1 MRDHHDTY
9 ALDAAALHHLRADV
23 ANLSDAELGLPTR
36 CDGWTVEDLI
46 QHMNAEHDAILNR
59 FSDPLVLARDVR
71 AAFDTTAGR
80 WIEAFAG
87 DNSSPATVFVPK
99 LAMEVPTQ
107 SVLSVHFMDMLVHW
121 LDLADARGQ
130 SIHIPDEWISVALG
144 VAQAISAD
152 SSLRDPTSPAYS
164 YAAPVPVPADASA
177 LDALVAALGR
187 SSASGPTMSYVLGH
201 ADAEIQRLLLQA
213 HLYEQP
219 TEQALRAAGL
229 EPGMRVLDIGCGPG
243 DVSLI
248 AARLVGPT
256 GRVIGIDA
264 SPDIVALARQ
274 RAAENGVTT
283 VSFEHSTVDDITP
296 DEPVDAVIGRLIL
309 MHLPEPVA
317 ALRRLATLVRPG
329 GVIAFCDFDMT
340 AARSVPWLP
349 TWQTAAEAIAS
360 AFRGA
365 GLDPQFGTTLHR
377 LFRHAGLDTPQLTI
391 SAPVGTAKN
400 TEHAAY
406 VANSWR
412 LMQPVAER
420 LGVVDGRLADLEALE
435 SNLCNEIAT
444 ADGIAVLPALITAW
458 TQR

>member
-1 MRDHHDTY
+1 MFDHHDIC
-9 ALDAAALHHLRADV
+9 ALDAAALHRLRGDV

-46 QHMNAEHDAILNR
+46 QHMNAEHEAILNL
-59 FSDPLVLARDVR
+59 FSDPPALARDVR
-71 AAFDTTAGR
+71 TAFDTTAGR
-80 WIEAFAG
+80 WIEAFAP
-87 DNSSPATVFVPK
+87 DNNSPATVFVPK

-107 SVLSVHFMDMLVHW
+107 SVLSVHFMDMLVHR

-152 SSLRDPTSPAYS
+152 SPLRDPTSPAYS

-187 SSASGPTMSYVLGH
+187 NSVSRTTTSYLLGH
-201 ADAEIQRLLLQA
+201 ADAEVQRLLLQA

-229 EPGMRVLDIGCGPG
+229 ERGMRVLDIGCGPG

-274 RAAENGVTT
+274 RAAENSAIT

-329 GVIAFCDFDMT
+329 GVIAFCDFDIT

-377 LFRHAGLDTPQLTI
+377 LFRHAGLGTPTLTI
-391 SAPVGTAKN
+391 SAPVGTAKD

-412 LMQPVAER
+412 LIQPVAER
-420 LGVVDGRLADLEALE
+420 LGVVDGRLADLEALQ

-444 ADGIAVLPALITAW
+444 ADGMAVLPALITAW
-458 TQR
+458 TRR

>member
-1 MRDHHDTY
+1 MRDHDDNY
-9 ALDAAALHHLRADV
+9 ALDAA
-23 ANLSDAELGLPTR
+23 ELGR
-36 CDGWTVEDLI
+36 
-46 QHMNAEHDAILNR
+46 N
-59 FSDPLVLARDVR
+59 S
-71 AAFDTTAGR
+71 AFGTT
-80 WIEAFAG
+80 
-87 DNSSPATVFVPK
+87 
-99 LAMEVPTQ
+99 
-107 SVLSVHFMDMLVHW
+107 
-121 LDLADARGQ
+121 
-130 SIHIPDEWISVALG
+130 
-144 VAQAISAD
+144 
-152 SSLRDPTSPAYS
+152 TSY
-164 YAAPVPVPADASA
+164 
-177 LDALVAALGR
+177 L
-187 SSASGPTMSYVLGH
+187 LGH
-201 ADAEIQRLLLQA
+201 ADAEVQRLLLLQA

-264 SPDIVALARQ
+264 SPDIVALARK
-274 RAAENGVTT
+274 RAVENGVTT
-283 VSFEHSTVDDITP
+283 VSFERSTVDDITL

-349 TWQTAAEAIAS
+349 TWETAAEAIAS
-360 AFRGA
+360 TFRGA

-377 LFRHAGLDTPQLTI
+377 LFRHAGLGTPTLTT
-391 SAPVGTAKN
+391 SAPVGTAKD

-412 LMQPVAER
+412 LMLPVAER
-420 LGVVDGRLADLEALE
+420 LGAVDPRLADPEALQ
-435 SNLCNEIAT
+435 SNLCNEIAA
-444 ADGIAVLPALITAW
+444 ADGMAVLPALITAW
-458 TQR
+458 TRR

>member
-1 MRDHHDTY
+1 MSDHHDT
-9 ALDAAALHHLRADV
+9 
-23 ANLSDAELGLPTR
+23 
-36 CDGWTVEDLI
+36 
-46 QHMNAEHDAILNR
+46 
-59 FSDPLVLARDVR
+59 
-71 AAFDTTAGR
+71 TT
-80 WIEAFAG
+80 
-87 DNSSPATVFVPK
+87 
-99 LAMEVPTQ
+99 
-107 SVLSVHFMDMLVHW
+107 
-121 LDLADARGQ
+121 
-130 SIHIPDEWISVALG
+130 
-144 VAQAISAD
+144 
-152 SSLRDPTSPAYS
+152 S
-164 YAAPVPVPADASA
+164 Y
-177 LDALVAALGR
+177 L
-187 SSASGPTMSYVLGH
+187 LGH
-201 ADAEIQRLLLQA
+201 ADAEVQRLLLQA

-248 AARLVGPT
+248 AARIVGPT

-274 RAAENGVTT
+274 RAAENSVST

-296 DEPVDAVIGRLIL
+296 DEPIDAVIGRLIL

-377 LFRHAGLDTPQLTI
+377 LFRRAGLGTPTLTI
-391 SAPVGTAKN
+391 SAPVGTASD

-420 LGVVDGRLADLEALE
+420 LGVVDGRLADLDALQ
-435 SNLCNEIAT
+435 SDLCDEIAT
-444 ADGIAVLPALITAW
+444 AHGIAVLPALIAAW
-458 TQR
+458 TRR

>member
-1 MRDHHDTY
+1 MFDHYDIY
-9 ALDAAALHHLRADV
+9 
-23 ANLSDAELGLPTR
+23 E
-36 CDGWTVEDLI
+36 
-46 QHMNAEHDAILNR
+46 
-59 FSDPLVLARDVR
+59 
-71 AAFDTTAGR
+71 
-80 WIEAFAG
+80 
-87 DNSSPATVFVPK
+87 
-99 LAMEVPTQ
+99 
-107 SVLSVHFMDMLVHW
+107 
-121 LDLADARGQ
+121 
-130 SIHIPDEWISVALG
+130 
-144 VAQAISAD
+144 
-152 SSLRDPTSPAYS
+152 
-164 YAAPVPVPADASA
+164 
-177 LDALVAALGR
+177 ALGR
-187 SSASGPTMSYVLGH
+187 SSVPGRTTSYLLGH
-201 ADAEIQRLLLQA
+201 ADAEVQRLLLQA

-229 EPGMRVLDIGCGPG
+229 QPGMRVLDIGCGPG

-264 SPDIVALARQ
+264 SPEIVALARR
-274 RAAENGVTT
+274 RATEDGVIT

-349 TWQTAAEAIAS
+349 TWQAAAEAIAS

-377 LFRHAGLDTPQLTI
+377 LFRHAGLGTPTLTI
-391 SAPVGTAKN
+391 SAPVGTAKD

-420 LGVVDGRLADLEALE
+420 LGVVDGRLADLEALQ
-435 SNLCNEIAT
+435 SNLCNEIAA
-444 ADGIAVLPALITAW
+444 ADGMAVLPALITAW
-458 TQR
+458 TRR